1 MSTALSSSNPDS
13 SPRPVV
19 IVSGGG
25 TGIGYA
31 VARRF
36 VDDGARVFITGRR
49 EQVLREAADQLG
61 AQALPADVSDA
72 RGAQSVIDRVLA
84 DEDRIDVIVANAG
97 GGGLSDAAGTSDA
110 EWEAA
115 LTSNVTTAF
124 ALVRSGL
131 DALERSRGRVVIVS
145 SLAGIFAGPEVTGY
159 TVGKHAL
166 IGLTRSIARDY
177 GPRGIRVN
185 AVCPGWVR
193 TPMANGEMDELVALG
208 GAEDRDDGYRQVT
221 KDVPLGRPAEPRE
234 IAGVVRFLASEDS
247 SYMTGGVLVVDGGAH
262 IVDVPTIPIAHAL
275 ADASR

>member
-1 MSTALSSSNPDS
+1 MSPQSSSSAQS
-13 SPRPVV
+13 SAPVV

-36 VDDGARVFITGRR
+36 IDDGARVYITGRR
-49 EQVLREAADQLG
+49 EQVLREAASEIG
-61 AQALPADVSDA
+61 ARPVSADVSDPQ
-72 RGAQSVIDRVLA
+72 GAQSVVDRVLA
-84 DEDRIDVIVANAG
+84 DEGRLDVVVANAG
-97 GGGLSDAAGTSDA
+97 GGGLSDAGGTSDA
-110 EWEAA
+110 EWEAS

-124 ALVRSGL
+124 TLVRSGL
-131 DALERSRGRVVIVS
+131 EALEHSRGRVVIVS
-145 SLAGIFAGPEVTGY
+145 SLAGLFAGPEVTGY

-166 IGLTRSIARDY
+166 IGLTRSLARDY

-193 TPMANGEMDELVALG
+193 TPMANGEMDGLVELG
-208 GAEDRDDGYRQVT
+208 GAVDREDGYRQVT
-221 KDVPLGRPAEPRE
+221 RDVPLGRPAEPYE
-234 IAGVVRFLASEDS
+234 VAGVVRFLASEDS

-275 ADASR
+275 ADTSRR